1 MGEVEPNNRER
12 SAPMISRAARGPIAA
27 SMILLIGANILIWV
41 WAVHAFGERPELLGT
56 ALLAWVFGLRHAVDA
71 DHIAAI
77 DNVVRK
83 LTHNGRRAWDSG
95 LFFALGHSTTVLGL
109 CLGVIALP
117 WVHGIGALRDLAD
130 AWGTLFSA
138 AFLLLIGLVNLV
150 ALQRLWRARQGG
162 AFDRVNQW
170 SVVVTSRILRPV
182 HRLVARPWHML
193 PVGFLFGLGFD
204 TASEVALLVLTA
216 QQAAAGLSASDV
228 LVFPALF
235 TAGMV
240 LIDTADSAVMTGA
253 YGWALREPGRKLNY
267 NIAVTAV
274 SVGVAL
280 GVGGIELVG
289 LLVVHAQS
297 AIAQLPWLGR
307 VLDAISFT
315 GSYLGFV
322 VVAALLLLWGIAAV
336 VARLR
341 PGVAE

>member
-1 MGEVEPNNRER
+1 
-12 SAPMISRAARGPIAA
+12 MISRAARGPIAA

-41 WAVHAFGERPELLGT
+41 WAVHAFGERPELVGT
-56 ALLAWVFGLRHAVDA
+56 ALLAWVFGLRHAVDS

-83 LTHNGRRAWDSG
+83 LVHNRCRAWDSG

-109 CLGVIALP
+109 CLCVIAFP
-117 WVHGIGALRDLAD
+117 SVHGIGGLRDLAD

-138 AFLLLIGLVNLV
+138 GFLLLIGIVNLV
-150 ALQRLWRARQGG
+150 ALQRLWRARRGG
-162 AFDRVNQW
+162 APGQPAVGG
-170 SVVVTSRILRPV
+170 VTSRILRPV
-182 HRLVARPWHML
+182 QRLVGKPWHML

-235 TAGMV
+235 AAGMV

-253 YGWALREPGRKLNY
+253 YGWALREPRRKLNY

-274 SVGVAL
+274 SVGVAI
-280 GVGGIELVG
+280 GVGGIELIG
-289 LLVVHAQS
+289 LLAEHAQS

-307 VLDAISFT
+307 VLEAISFT

-322 VVAALLLLWGIAAV
+322 VVAGLLVLWGIAAV

-341 PGVAE
+341 PNVAE